1 MATDLEALSLLME
14 VNATKFENAMRR
26 QSAQFNRISKQIED
40 RASQMEKAVGGSLDD
55 LAKKIAGFVGIGVV
69 ANEMKKLADTWQES
83 LNKIKSAGVA
93 EAMAPAVANQIADIA
108 SRSRSGFAEIA
119 DLYARLTRTG
129 KAFSASQ
136 DEVATATETVAK
148 ALKISG
154 ASASEVQSTLTQLG
168 QALGSGRLQG
178 DELRS
183 LSENAPVVMEAIAKE
198 FGVAQSALK
207 DLGSEGKLVSDRVFK
222 AIVNAAPDIEA
233 SFDKTT
239 ASISDSFTLL
249 ENAALKFVGN
259 SKQMSAAA
267 ALTSGAIQLLAKNI
281 DGVAAAATAVG
292 AVIASRL
299 VAAGLTPLVAQMG
312 AVITAATATTAG
324 VAAVGTGAQLAA
336 AGLGTLRVALA
347 LVGGPV
353 GAAVLGAAA
362 AVSYFA
368 TTSRDGGEEA
378 KRYAAALKLIQPE
391 ADGAQQKI
399 KAVGDEVDSTAKK
412 MRDAAKGDLE
422 RQLKKD
428 TDAASALEV
437 SIRSAAQAVSGPLAS
452 AGVGADEKKRGLD
465 AVQRGLEGNEK
476 AALAAA
482 RELEALGEVSPSF
495 ARAFQTLGEM
505 LTKLAAVRKAALDTQ
520 AAFGQA
526 TSTNT
531 KKDEQGAL
539 ERSGFRLDTTLP
551 DASKVINKD
560 PVVAAMKLQQQV
572 REAQLDKDAKALK
585 DKTKEIWDAAME
597 GGSPVSMKQAQ
608 DAAKAI
614 LAAEAA
620 QKGGGKKEPKSD
632 EDKAEDRLNRYT
644 DSLARQNLVL
654 QAEIDNFGKSN
665 AEKRA
670 AVELARAG
678 VDLNRLDAQTRE
690 EVLGKLNKEIALSEQ
705 LRTKKKE
712 LEDAQ
717 KAYNDAS
724 KFFGDAI
731 TDSLEDLILNGA
743 KAEDVL
749 KNLVKQLAKAALQA
763 AIMGSGPLAGIFGTG
778 GTNGAAGGI
787 FGLIGGLF
795 KSGFAEGG
803 YTGSGGKYQPAGVV
817 HKGEYVFDQKAVK
830 AAGGPRA
837 LEAMRRGLKG
847 YATGGF
853 VGAMSTP
860 SVPAG
865 LSGGSSAPR
874 IIVNNTQSQS
884 VQASPKQESNGDIS
898 VLISAVEARM
908 ADNML
913 RGRGPMSAA
922 TQAIQTNKRF
932 R

>member
-1 MATDLEALSLLME
+1 MAVDVEALSILLE
-14 VNATKFENAMRR
+14 VQGQKFENAMRR
-26 QSAQFNRISKQIED
+26 QATQFDRISKKIED

-83 LNKIKSAGVA
+83 LNKIKSAGVG

-108 SRSRSGFAEIA
+108 SRSRSDFAEIA

-136 DEVATATETVAK
+136 DEVSTATETVAK

-233 SFDKTT
+233 SFGKTT

-267 ALTSGAIQLLAKNI
+267 ALTSGTIQLLAKNI

-299 VAAGLTPLVAQMG
+299 VASGLTPLVAQMG

-336 AGLGTLRVALA
+336 AGLGTLRVALG

-368 TTSRDGGEEA
+368 TTSKDGGEEA

-422 RQLKKD
+422 RQLKAD
-428 TDAASALEV
+428 TEAATKLEA
-437 SIRSAAQAVSGPLAS
+437 SIRSAATAFSGKLAS
-452 AGVGADEKKRGLD
+452 QGVGEEEKKRGLD
-465 AVQRGLEGNEK
+465 IITRGLDGT
-476 AALAAA
+476 AQSALAAA
-482 RELEALGEVSPSF
+482 NQLQALGETNVAF
-495 ARAFQTLGEM
+495 ERATAEIQGMIRL
-505 LTKLAAVRKAALDTQ
+505 LAGMRQAALGAQ
-520 AAFGQA
+520 AALAGA
-526 TSTNT
+526 TATNA
-531 KKDEQGAL
+531 KKDEQDAL

-620 QKGGGKKEPKSD
+620 QKGGGGGGGKS
-632 EDKAEDRLNRYT
+632 EEETAEGRLNRYI

-670 AVELARAG
+670 AIELARAG
-678 VDLNRLDAQTRE
+678 VDLNRLDSQTRE

-705 LRTKKKE
+705 LRTKKKQ

-717 KAYNDAS
+717 KSYNDAS

-731 TDSLEDLILNGA
+731 TDSLEDLILNGG

-763 AIMGSGPLAGIFGTG
+763 ALMGSGPLAGLFGTSG
-778 GTNGAAGGI
+778 SNGAPG
-787 FGLIGGLF
+787 GLIGGLL
-795 KSGFAEGG
+795 GG
-803 YTGSGGKYQPAGVV
+803 LIPG
-817 HKGEYVFDQKAVK
+817 
-830 AAGGPRA
+830 R
-837 LEAMRRGLKG
+837 
-847 YATGGF
+847 ATGGPVSAGKPYVVGEKRPELF
-853 VGAMSTP
+853 VPNTSGRIIPKVP
-860 SVPAG
+860 SG
-865 LSGGSSAPR
+865 ISGGNSTTLAYRDSRVINITPA
-874 IIVNNTQSQS
+874 
-884 VQASPKQESNGDIS
+884 NGVTPAQMTAALAAYDQKMRRNITS
-898 VLISAVEARM
+898 TLQIAAARY
-908 ADNML
+908 
-913 RGRGPMSAA
+913 
-922 TQAIQTNKRF
+922 
-932 R
+932 

>member
-1 MATDLEALSLLME
+1 MATDLEALSLLLE

-26 QSAQFNRISKQIED
+26 QNAQFNRISKQIED
-40 RASQMEKAVGGSLDD
+40 RASQMERAVGGSLDD
-55 LAKKIAGFVGIGVV
+55 LAKKIAGFVGLGAV

-83 LNKIKSAGVA
+83 LNKIKSAGVD
-93 EAMAPAVANQIADIA
+93 EAISGLVANQISDIA
-108 SRSRSGFAEIA
+108 TRSRSGFAEIA

-136 DEVATATETVAK
+136 EDVATATETVAK

-154 ASASEVQSTLTQLG
+154 ASGSEVQSTLTQLG

-183 LSENAPVVMEAIAKE
+183 LSENAPVVMAAIAKE

-207 DLGSEGKLVSDRVFK
+207 DLGAEGALVSDRVFK
-222 AIVNAAPDIEA
+222 AIVNAAPEIEA
-233 SFDKTT
+233 AFGKTT
-239 ASISDSFTLL
+239 ASISDSFILL

-259 SKQMSAAA
+259 SKGMGAAA
-267 ALTSGAIQLLAKNI
+267 SLTSGAIQLLAKNL
-281 DGVAAAATAVG
+281 DGVAGAATAVG

-299 VAAGLTPLVAQMG
+299 IAAGLTPLVAQMG
-312 AVITAATATTAG
+312 AAITAATATSAG
-324 VAAVGTGAQLAA
+324 VVAIGTGAQVAA
-336 AGLGTLRVALA
+336 AGLGALRVALG

-353 GAAVLGAAA
+353 GLAILGASAAVA
-362 AVSYFA
+362 YFA
-368 TTSRDGGEEA
+368 TTSKEGGEEA
-378 KRYAAALKLIQPE
+378 QRYAKALKLIEPA

-399 KAVGDEVDSTAKK
+399 KAVGDEAENTAKK
-412 MRDAAKGDLE
+412 MRDAAQGELS

-428 TDAASALEV
+428 TDAAASLETA
-437 SIRSAAQAVSGPLAS
+437 IRSAAQAVSGPLAS

-505 LTKLAAVRKAALDTQ
+505 LTRLAAVRKAAIDTQ

-526 TSTNT
+526 AGGNA
-531 KKDEQGAL
+531 KKDEQDAL
-539 ERSGFRLDTTLP
+539 ERSGFRLDTSKLP
-551 DASKVINKD
+551 DPAASVAKD
-560 PVVAAMKLQQQV
+560 PLVAAMKLQQQV

-585 DKTKEIWDAAME
+585 DKTKELWDSAMA
-597 GGSPVSMKQAQ
+597 GGSPVSMKQAH
-608 DAAKAI
+608 DAAQKI

-620 QKGGGKKEPKSD
+620 QKGGGSKKEPKSD
-632 EDKAEDRLNRYT
+632 GDKAEDRLNRYT

-731 TDSLEDLILNGA
+731 TDSLEDLILNGS

-763 AIMGSGPLAGIFGTG
+763 AIMGSGPLAGILGTS
-778 GTNGAAGGI
+778 GTNGAP
-787 FGLIGGLF
+787 GGLF
-795 KSGFAEGG
+795 GGLFSLIKGGFD
-803 YTGSGGKYQPAGVV
+803 SGGFTGPGGKNEPAGVV
-817 HKGEYVFDQKAVK
+817 HKGEYVFTKAQVK
-830 AAGGPRA
+830 KLGLGNLEALSRGYASGGP
-837 LEAMRRGLKG
+837 
-847 YATGGF
+847 
-853 VGAMSTP
+853 VGMSTP
-860 SVPAG
+860 SVPSG
-865 LSGGSSAPR
+865 LGGGSAPR
-874 IIVNNTQSQS
+874 IVVNNTQAQA
-884 VQASPKQESNGDIS
+884 VQATPSQDSNGDIT
-898 VLISAVEARM
+898 VLISAVEGRI

-913 RGRGPMSAA
+913 RGRGPLNAA
-922 TQAIQTNKRF
+922 IGARQQNRQL
-932 R
+932 RG